1 MENFLISLINID
13 STSGTE
19 NSIADYLIET
29 YSPEGALLEIITSE
43 TGRKSLF
50 YKWGEPKIIFCS
62 HFDCVPPFI
71 PASTSDGKIFG
82 RGACDAKG
90 QVTVMAETCRRLYSY
105 GYTDFGLLLLA
116 GEEDGSHGA
125 IAANKVIKNCRFVI
139 VGEPTENKLISASKG
154 NILFELT
161 FHGKAAHSGYPD
173 FGVDAIRKFHLFLSK
188 LLNFDFPNDDIL
200 GNTTF
205 NISNLISAN
214 ASNVIPYLLKCKVF
228 FRTTFASH
236 HIIETTIHSL
246 MDETDECKLLYSDL
260 PMNFHI
266 IPGFQTGFVAY
277 GCDAPELKN
286 LGIPLLYGPGSILT
300 AHTSGEYISI
310 ADMHL
315 AVSDLTKIFEH
326 LQNELTK

>member
-1 MENFLISLINID
+1 MEKFLTSLINID
-13 STSGTE
+13 STSGSE
-19 NSIADYLIET
+19 NSVADFLIET
-29 YSPEGALLEIITSE
+29 FRPAGAELEIITSDN
-43 TGRKSLF
+43 GRKSLF

-71 PASTSDGKIFG
+71 PATSSDGKVFG

-90 QVTVMAETCRRLYSY
+90 QVTVMAETCRLLHS
-105 GYTDFGLLLLA
+105 GGKSDFGLLLLA

-125 IAANKVIKNCRFVI
+125 IAANKVIKNSRFVI

-161 FHGKAAHSGYPD
+161 FNGKAAHSGYPEL
-173 FGVDAIRKFHLFLSK
+173 GVDAIRKFHSFLSH
-188 LLNFDFPNDDIL
+188 LINFDFPNDDIL
-200 GNTTF
+200 GSTTF
-205 NISNLISAN
+205 NLSNLISAN
-214 ASNVIPYLLKCKVF
+214 ASNVVPYHLKCKIF

-236 HIIETTIHSL
+236 HIIEEAIRSL
-246 MDETDECKLLYSDL
+246 INDTDECKLLYSDL
-260 PMNFHI
+260 PMNFQI
-266 IPGFQTGFVAY
+266 IPGFQTGVVAY

-286 LGIPLLYGPGSILT
+286 LGIPLLYGPGSIHT

-315 AVSDLTKIFEH
+315 AVSDLQKIYEH